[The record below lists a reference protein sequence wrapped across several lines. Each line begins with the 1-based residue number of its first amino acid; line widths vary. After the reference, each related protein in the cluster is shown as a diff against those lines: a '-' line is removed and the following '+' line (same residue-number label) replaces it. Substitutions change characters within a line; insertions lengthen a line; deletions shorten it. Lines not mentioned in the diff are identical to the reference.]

1 MYQPFK
7 IEIEEREQD
16 AADDVLDSV
25 VAVYNDARALI
36 ERIQRLRSNGTLEVN
51 GLSEFIGTL
60 DDALA
65 DLLAADWNKNIDKAG
80 IRLGGFPS
88 LVPVTRVITNPQ
100 TAKDKGEPL

>member
-7 IEIEEREQD
+7 IEAEERERD

-25 VAVYNDARALI
+25 VAVYDDAKALI
-36 ERIQRLRSNGTLEVN
+36 ERIQRLRSNGTLEVA

-65 DLLAADWNKNIDKAG
+65 DLLAADWNNNVDKG
-80 IRLGGFPS
+80 SIRLGGFPS
-88 LVPVTRVITNPQ
+88 LVPVKRVTTNPQ
-100 TAKDKGEPL
+100 TAADKGEQL